1 MLFSLQAIC
10 ACQVSS
16 FLQHSIS
23 NRRRSRKNQDPSKWL
38 CAVSIDAGP
47 SHKKYYSR
55 ASGQDV
61 NISYL
66 SFYSGITQ
74 RVEMIDL
81 NCLLPY
87 WNYDI
92 DTVFENPTKRYHS
105 TLRAKRATF
114 TFLVDKSKLKM
125 PKMFHFGEFLKT

>member
-92 DTVFENPTKRYHS
+92 DTVFENHRKSLIQLCERNE
-105 TLRAKRATF
+105 LR
-114 TFLVDKSKLKM
+114 L
-125 PKMFHFGEFLKT
+125 HFEWTTVHEKCQKWCNFASF